1 MLRVLLWG
9 MGKEYNTNINS
20 IKYFE
25 TTNQFEVIGVIS
37 SENHSFR
44 QLDGYRVYNDTELNL
59 IDYDYIIV
67 MSEKYFKDIQ
77 HNLITRK
84 VDKKKI
90 ISYKVLLLP
99 GVKFEHYI
107 RLFQN
112 CPTIISNNCWGG
124 IVYNTLGMECISP
137 FKNLFLED
145 SDYLKLLDNLELYL
159 KNDLIFSSYGRDVH
173 SGAVYPI
180 MKLMD
185 IHIHFNHSTS
195 IEDAV
200 RDWNRRVK
208 KVNYENLFIEM
219 YTESKE
225 NAKLFANNKFTK
237 KICFVPFETD
247 NKYMLQLH
255 LQGKQKEFWET
266 VNKNAS
272 LGNGSYA
279 YDLVELLLG
288 KYNKRYDENI
298 L

>member
-25 TTNQFEVIGVIS
+25 TTNQFE
-37 SENHSFR
+37 
-44 QLDGYRVYNDTELNL
+44 GYRVYNDTELNL

-124 IVYNTLGMECISP
+124 IVYNTLGMECI
-137 FKNLFLED
+137 
-145 SDYLKLLDNLELYL
+145 
-159 KNDLIFSSYGRDVH
+159 
-173 SGAVYPI
+173 
-180 MKLMD
+180 
-185 IHIHFNHSTS
+185 IH
-195 IEDAV
+195 
-200 RDWNRRVK
+200 
-208 KVNYENLFIEM
+208 
-219 YTESKE
+219 
-225 NAKLFANNKFTK
+225 
-237 KICFVPFETD
+237 
-247 NKYMLQLH
+247 
-255 LQGKQKEFWET
+255 
-266 VNKNAS
+266 
-272 LGNGSYA
+272 
-279 YDLVELLLG
+279 
-288 KYNKRYDENI
+288 
-298 L
+298 

>member
-124 IVYNTLGMECISP
+124 IVYNTLGMEYISLQKFIFGGFRL
-137 FKNLFLED
+137 FK
-145 SDYLKLLDNLELYL
+145 
-159 KNDLIFSSYGRDVH
+159 V
-173 SGAVYPI
+173 A
-180 MKLMD
+180 
-185 IHIHFNHSTS
+185 
-195 IEDAV
+195 
-200 RDWNRRVK
+200 
-208 KVNYENLFIEM
+208 
-219 YTESKE
+219 
-225 NAKLFANNKFTK
+225 
-237 KICFVPFETD
+237 
-247 NKYMLQLH
+247 
-255 LQGKQKEFWET
+255 
-266 VNKNAS
+266 
-272 LGNGSYA
+272 
-279 YDLVELLLG
+279 
-288 KYNKRYDENI
+288 
-298 L
+298 